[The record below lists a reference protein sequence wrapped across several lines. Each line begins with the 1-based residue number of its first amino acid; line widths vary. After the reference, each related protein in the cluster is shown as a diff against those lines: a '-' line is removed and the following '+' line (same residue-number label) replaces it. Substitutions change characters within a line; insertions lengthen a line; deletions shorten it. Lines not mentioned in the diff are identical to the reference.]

1 MCNSQNFVSPNNFT
15 FHDFEKAIKFKA
27 NSAGTLL
34 LLRLFADSE
43 LFLELRTF
51 FCDISID
58 IAASEHFHWTKPME
72 NICGYDY
79 SLPHNHRMFTPGSG
93 CLQVWLLM
101 QFYSVYFFNITVS
114 LSVNLEVTV
123 YQHFRKTQIAFH
135 LGDQAVFSPVII
147 QIIFFLKIVN
157 RKKLN

>member
-1 MCNSQNFVSPNNFT
+1 
-15 FHDFEKAIKFKA
+15 
-27 NSAGTLL
+27 
-34 LLRLFADSE
+34 
-43 LFLELRTF
+43 
-51 FCDISID
+51 
-58 IAASEHFHWTKPME
+58 
-72 NICGYDY
+72 
-79 SLPHNHRMFTPGSG
+79 MFTPGSG

-157 RKKLN
+157 RKKLNQQPYLVAYYRGAWVISVFFYLAFCCQVALARCSLRIEEGIPGSILEDFLLSVTLYPCVLTQMITQDTKIVTMLQLRIIYD